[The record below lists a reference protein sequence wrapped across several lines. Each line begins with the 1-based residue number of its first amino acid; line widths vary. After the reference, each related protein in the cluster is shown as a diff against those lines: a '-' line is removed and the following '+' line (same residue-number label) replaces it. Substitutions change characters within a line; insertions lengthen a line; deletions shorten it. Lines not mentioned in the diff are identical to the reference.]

1 MTTIRSTWL
10 LGSKKQIYLRV
21 RCRKYHVIAKMHSI
35 SRCTGHDNRTAVR
48 WYSQSSS
55 DGDQSSGSAREPT
68 NGQDRNQG
76 RQSHK
81 DNATVISRSS
91 ILMDSQSETI
101 SQMDATNFAMKRESS
116 DTSLSS
122 SSQSK
127 TSQAERKPASISPEQ
142 RDKISKNLEKAVQNT
157 QEIRSLTKPR
167 IIASV
172 TANRV
177 RSLLELLFS
186 SPQPTQTRVLPTY
199 NALERKEV
207 VTGSSETDMDDASY
221 FPELD
226 KVVEDNRA
234 SEDFPHHQ
242 NQDGTA
248 STSRHYG
255 FMDPERKGSL
265 PQEINQATRALFVDV
280 SVPTLQKTDFVRL
293 IGIDAGCGTDDERRR
308 AREFLDYLD
317 FECEVTTFSCA
328 YCRYVLTSFTVT
340 QKRENLYRRKGYY
353 LRFKTV
359 EAAELYQKR
368 TSSVILYGKQMK
380 DRTRFV
386 SVGADRRDFRLKMI
400 ENSVGRRS
408 RGRYVLLHD
417 LPLSVTPE
425 QVRKRLSEFA
435 LDGEPSEAIKSL
447 SSPTSRSRYLIRVAS
462 EDEAFKVVLKLQG
475 LPWFEN
481 GFEGICVEVID

>member
-1 MTTIRSTWL
+1 MTIIRSTWF
-10 LGSKKQIYLRV
+10 LGSNRQIFLPV
-21 RCRKYHVIAKMHSI
+21 RCQKYQHVKAKMHLI
-35 SRCTGHDNRTAVR
+35 SMCTGHDNKTAIR

-55 DGDQSSGSAREPT
+55 DEDQSSGSAREYT
-68 NGQDRNQG
+68 NGQDRRQ
-76 RQSHK
+76 RMQSHK
-81 DNATVISRSS
+81 GKATVISQSS
-91 ILMDSQSETI
+91 VSIDSDSETI
-101 SQMDATNFAMKRESS
+101 SQMDATNFPMKTESS
-116 DTSLSS
+116 DTGLSS
-122 SSQSK
+122 ESK
-127 TSQAERKPASISPEQ
+127 TSQAEREPVRISPEQ

-172 TANRV
+172 TASRV

-186 SPQPTQTRVLPTY
+186 SPQPTQKRVLPTY

-207 VTGSSETDMDDASY
+207 VTESSETDMDNASY
-221 FPELD
+221 FPELE
-226 KVVEDNRA
+226 KVVKDNRA
-234 SEDFPHHQ
+234 SEEFPHHQ
-242 NQDGTA
+242 NQDLTT

-255 FMDPERKGSL
+255 FIDPERKASL

-280 SVPTLQKTDFVRL
+280 SVPSLQKTDFVRL
-293 IGIDAGCGTDDERRR
+293 IGIDPGCGTDDERMR

-317 FECEVTTFSCA
+317 FEF
-328 YCRYVLTSFTVT
+328 T
-340 QKRENLYRRKGYY
+340 QKRENLNRRKGYY

-359 EAAELYQKR
+359 EAAELYQKI

-386 SVGADRRDFRLKMI
+386 SVGIDRRDFRLKMI

-417 LPLSVTPE
+417 LPLSVTQE
-425 QVRKRLSEFA
+425 EVRTKLSEFA
-435 LDGEPSEAIKSL
+435 LDGEPSEAIRSL
-447 SSPTSRSRYLIRVAS
+447 SSQTSRSRYLVRVAS

-475 LPWFEN
+475 MPWFEN
-481 GFEGICVEVID
+481 GFEGIFVEVID